1 MADGAT
7 KEASSDHFEI
17 SEPREEIRNILDK
30 ISSER
35 TISEIK
41 EFIDF
46 KYERE
51 IRELEEKRV
60 REEKEAKLRA
70 KLKAQKPVDN
80 TNIIM
85 HILNGMLVASG
96 KGEIKDMTEFAMFR
110 EDLLSDEV
118 NNYLDTKGYQYA
130 FDNGMKKGECCWHT
144 RKRTATYSLTF
155 LKYLIKWE
163 NASNHR
169 IISNIFQ
176 IKGVRRTVYNIVHSR
191 ES

>member
-17 SEPREEIRNILDK
+17 SEPREEIRDILDK

-51 IRELEEKRV
+51 MRELEEKRV
-60 REEKEAKLRA
+60 REEKDAKIRA
-70 KLKAQKPVDN
+70 ELEAQKPVDN
-80 TNIIM
+80 TNTIM
-85 HILNGMLVASG
+85 HILNGMLAASG
-96 KGEIKDMTEFAMFR
+96 KDEIKDMTEFVMTR

-118 NNYLDTKGYQYA
+118 NNYLDTEGYQYV
-130 FDNGMKKGECCWHT
+130 FDNGMKKGECFWHT

-155 LKYLIKWE
+155 LKYLIKWA
-163 NASNHR
+163 NCGNLCVVSNVHR
-169 IISNIFQ
+169 INAI
-176 IKGVRRTVYNIVHSR
+176 RTTVYNIVYR
-191 ES
+191 